1 MTLDLSGHLFGDR
14 LDLVA
19 EAMDAARTAALVHP
33 VCTGPGLRAAPQ
45 GASEGSEPAPD
56 QGRDLW

>member
-1 MTLDLSGHLFGDR
+1 MTLDLYGDLYGHLFGDR

-45 GASEGSEPAPD
+45 GA
-56 QGRDLW
+56 